1 MSNSKFTLSYKNK
14 TYHRLYAEDVS
25 LEKVLQDACDGWDL
39 DVKTHVLFTADKDHP
54 RTFIVMHEDEFGEA
68 DSDSDQPDQSTPQHP
83 SPVQEDEPRPKRQ
96 CMQVGPYS
104 ADQLGSSDGD
114 DSDDATQEWIPR
126 SQDDEEDDSDTE
138 MDEKDFDIL
147 YEARKPSTKEERAE
161 YLRNLPDVQEE
172 SDAEASQA
180 SDGDLEH
187 EVEIFY
193 NVFDEKQMALMQKWM
208 DDSKQEDETKY
219 EHIQW
224 ELKENCIVQKY
235 GKAIPIPRKQAGYY
249 GTDDGPMDYTFSS
262 MTLEGRDEADLEG
275 LAELRQF
282 TQRYVTR
289 MASSTPA
296 IGFPLNFAVFNYYHN
311 GRQCLS
317 HHQDDEGMI

>member
-1 MSNSKFTLSYKNK
+1 MSNSKFTLTYNTK

-25 LEKVLQDACDGWDL
+25 LEKVLQDACKAWDL
-39 DVKTHVLFTADKDHP
+39 DCKTHHLFTPDKKYPH
-54 RTFIVMHEDEFGEA
+54 TFIVMHEDEFHFIGSR
-68 DSDSDQPDQSTPQHP
+68 DPTTQQHP
-83 SPVQEDEPRPKRQ
+83 SPVQEDEPRPKRR

-126 SQDDEEDDSDTE
+126 SQDDEEDDSDSDTE

-180 SDGDLEH
+180 SDGDLEP

-193 NVFDEKQMALMQKWM
+193 NVFDEKQLALMQKWM

-249 GTDDGPMDYTFSS
+249 ATDDGPMDYKFSG

-275 LAELRQF
+275 LTELRQF

-296 IGFPLNFAVFNYYHN
+296 IGFPLNFAVFNYYHD
-311 GRQCLS
+311 GS
-317 HHQDDEGMI
+317 KSIGAHQDDEGMTD